1 MRKNLITLI
10 LFIIFILPIRV
21 GASTGNISISCE
33 PSTVKGGETS
43 KCTVTGSST
52 TEIMDVS
59 AVIKLSDNLVMESF
73 ELNDMW
79 EGSDFETGKIDI
91 YTKSGDPVKD
101 SFNIGTLN
109 IKIKDGVVNTNESVS
124 LTDIEFTY
132 DEKEYT
138 IDDALY
144 NVRVPN
150 NVNTLTSLTVSGAT
164 FTFKENTTS
173 YDIEVDSDST
183 TITAVRKAEESYVTG
198 DTGTKNLKYGKN
210 TFTVT
215 VTAEDGS
222 KKNYT
227 LNITRPDKRS
237 KENDLLAFEFNG
249 YDIKFDKDKLEYSLE
264 LENNVSRIGFCDK
277 DSKKV
282 NMLCIDEEIIE
293 VSDKAY
299 SWIYLNDI
307 DLDDKY
313 IEIDEKITEECDD
326 DNNCIYYLDKEVI
339 GKYDDE
345 KEEWYIPVSEL
356 KVGRNVLKVVVT
368 AENETEK
375 TYTFTINR
383 KDAKGNLVEDEINKN
398 NSTGDSLIIVIV
410 VVAVIALGVTVYI
423 FMKRGKD
430 LHK

>member
-1 MRKNLITLI
+1 MRKNLIILI
-10 LFIIFILPIRV
+10 TFIIFILPIRV

-33 PSTVKGGETS
+33 PSTLKVGDTA

-52 TEIMDVS
+52 NEIMDVS
-59 AVIKLSDNLVMESF
+59 AVIKLSNNLVMTSF

-79 EGSDFETGKIDI
+79 EGSDFDTGKIDI

-109 IKIKDGVVNTNESVS
+109 IKVKEGVVNSNESVS

-132 DEKEYT
+132 DNNEYA
-138 IDDALY
+138 IDDASC

-164 FTFKENTTS
+164 FTFKEDTTS

-183 TITAVRKAEESYVTG
+183 TISATRKDEESYVTG
-198 DTGTKNLKYGKN
+198 DTGTKSLEYGNN
-210 TFTVT
+210 TFTIT

-237 KENDLLAFEFNG
+237 KENNLLSFEFNG
-249 YDIKFDKDKLEYSLE
+249 YDIKFNKEKTEYSLE
-264 LENNVSRIGFCDK
+264 LENTISRIGFCDE

-282 NMLCIDEEIIE
+282 NMLCINEEIIK

-299 SWIYLNDI
+299 SVIYLNDV

-313 IEIDEKITEECDD
+313 IKIDEKIIEECDD
-326 DNNCIYYLDKEVI
+326 DNCVYHLDTEVV
-339 GKYDDE
+339 GKTDGE

-356 KVGRNVLKVVVT
+356 KVGENVLKVVVT

-423 FMKRGKD
+423 FMRRGKD